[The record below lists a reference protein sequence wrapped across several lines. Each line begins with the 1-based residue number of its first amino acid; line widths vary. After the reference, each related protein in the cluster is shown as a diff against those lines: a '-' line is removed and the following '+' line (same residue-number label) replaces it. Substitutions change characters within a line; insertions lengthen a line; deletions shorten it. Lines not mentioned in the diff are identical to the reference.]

1 MSINMVDILTWQG
14 AFWSLRMF
22 ANRIT
27 QEQWVARPVPAVAC
41 RPAFVACPMSIAT
54 AAAWARPLYE
64 AAWESA
70 RRAHASGPAVAR
82 NRLNLECW
90 N

>member
-1 MSINMVDILTWQG
+1 
-14 AFWSLRMF
+14 MF

-27 QEQWVARPVPAVAC
+27 QEQWGPRPVVAGAC
-41 RPAFVACPMSIAT
+41 RPAFVACPMPIAT

-70 RRAHASGPAVAR
+70 QRAHASRPAPVR
-82 NRLNLECW
+82 GRLNLECW